1 MIVVSAVV
9 LLAHVPQLISL
20 GQRMWAT
27 DHYSFFPLII
37 LGSAFI
43 AWQRYQDFL
52 KRREGDVLAPAFRS
66 PLLWLASIA
75 LLAGSIVAHSPW
87 PAGVGFLLALRAS
100 INSVCS
106 PELAQR
112 LMPAWWF
119 LWLAIPLP
127 LNFDRYLILNMQL
140 LATKLA
146 SGVLDL
152 FGVRHALSGVVIEL
166 PTKTFFVEEA
176 CSGVQS
182 LFAALSVTIFYS
194 ILGRRGV
201 VRTLVLVLFGIGWI
215 IAANALRILM
225 VTILSTHYDIPID
238 VGWAHELTGAFVFV
252 LALVM
257 IVSTDR
263 FFLFLAP
270 LKEQTAVPS
279 GDYTDSYY
287 RSSRKKSRQSD
298 KAFWTIPAAIAALV
312 LFGFLGLVQ
321 LSHAIT
327 QEDKPLNLK
336 PGAEI
341 VDEQTLPREWNGWQR
356 TGFQIIHREAD
367 DPNGQT
373 SRIWQ
378 YERSGQSVSFSL
390 DGPFSV
396 WHDLGLCY
404 TSQDWTVDEEQDQY
418 RDGQYA
424 YSELTQENAE
434 GQHAYVVFSAFD
446 HGGHRVS
453 PPPFFRVGVG
463 MRFPEAAILIDRMR
477 ESLSRDE
484 QPQSRYSGVVY
495 QTQAFVASQSMLTQ
509 SERDL
514 VLNLFRHLTEV
525 LQSEYELHA
534 LNEDTS
540 GTAEG
545 DN

>member
-1 MIVVSAVV
+1 MVVAAVV
-9 LLAHVPQLISL
+9 LLAHVPQLL
-20 GQRMWAT
+20 ALAQRMWNT

-37 LGSAFI
+37 LGSLFI
-43 AWQRYQDFL
+43 VWQRYQDFVKTTDADAL
-52 KRREGDVLAPAFRS
+52 SPSFRS
-66 PLLWLASIA
+66 PLLWLASIG

-100 INSVCS
+100 INSLCS
-106 PELAQR
+106 EQLSQR

-127 LNFDRYLILNMQL
+127 LNLDRHLILSMQL
-140 LATKLA
+140 LATQLA

-166 PTKTFFVEEA
+166 PSKTFFVEEA

-225 VTILSTHYDIPID
+225 VTVLSTRYDLPID

-252 LALVM
+252 LALLM

-270 LKEQTAVPS
+270 LKEKPGFES
-279 GDYTDSYY
+279 KSHS
-287 RSSRKKSRQSD
+287 RSSRRSSSAWDMSR
-298 KAFWTIPAAIAALV
+298 WTIPAGIAAMI
-312 LFGFLGLVQ
+312 LFGLLGLVQ

-327 QEDKPLNLK
+327 QERPPLNLESRE
-336 PGAEI
+336 EI
-341 VDEQTLPREWNGWQR
+341 VGEQTLPEEWNGWR
-356 TGFQIIHREAD
+356 RNGFQLVHRKAD

-378 YERSGQSVSFSL
+378 YERSGQTVAFSL

-404 TSQDWTVDEEQDQY
+404 TSLGWTVDEEQDHY
-418 RDGQYA
+418 ENDQYA
-424 YSELTQENAE
+424 YSELTQEDAE
-434 GQHAYVVFSAFD
+434 GLHACVIFSAFD
-446 HGGHRVS
+446 QGGHRVS

-477 ESLSRDE
+477 DSLTGADE
-484 QPQSRYSGVVY
+484 EQNRYGGVVY
-495 QTQAFVASQSMLTQ
+495 QTQAFVASRSMLTQ
-509 SERDL
+509 AERDL
-514 VLNLFRHLTEV
+514 IFELFNHLSQI
-525 LQSEYELHA
+525 LQSKYEVHA
-534 LNEDTS
+534 L
-540 GTAEG
+540 TAADVASPEG
-545 DN
+545 EE